1 MFRLRYIL
9 ISITISIIALLSIF
23 YLSDIKFSSKK
34 SNFTIT
40 QDTKIDPNS
49 KLAKFVTQEEIDDF
63 AFRYW
68 DIDDEIQYTNK
79 HQTENETFKK
89 LRLLLKAKD
98 TKGVLNFI
106 KDNNLSVDV
115 NMTYNLTPL
124 MYSSFY
130 DDDITAK
137 ELINL
142 GANIRATDRYKLSPL
157 AYAIENNSTKT
168 AKLLLDSGVK
178 FEEVKAIQRYI
189 SPPFYNLIDKL
200 IINGDDIKIIFERN
214 HIRNTRSKDAIHPMD
229 YVVSR
234 NYIELAQMILESGY
248 VPKLSKEPI
257 DGLPGIKDGSN
268 VERSV
273 YHVLDEI
280 PNHESML
287 ELLLK
292 YDVVGQPTKEELKEA
307 YDWCHEQY
315 ILSIL
320 SAYTIDDNLTYYL
333 RYENLTRSVHQ
344 EYCYDANS
352 TFNETKVFFEWTNKY
367 TRANR
372 IEDVLFSSK
381 KDKIIFKDNQTEYVI
396 KPYKKLTSDEIKKI
410 VEEAHKR

>member
-1 MFRLRYIL
+1 MNNFRYIL
-9 ISITISIIALLSIF
+9 IPLTISIIALISIF

-34 SNFTIT
+34 SGFTIT

-49 KLAKFVTQEEIDDF
+49 KLAKYVTQEEIDDF

-79 HQTENETFKK
+79 HRTENETFKK

-98 TKGVLNFI
+98 TKGVLNFV

-115 NMTYNLTPL
+115 SMTYNLTPL

-178 FEEVKAIQRYI
+178 VDEIKALQFYI
-189 SPPFYNLIDKL
+189 TPPFYNNIDKL
-200 IINGDDIKIIFERN
+200 IISGDDIKIIFQDNYVRDDQ
-214 HIRNTRSKDAIHPMD
+214 SKDAMNPME
-229 YVVSR
+229 YVVTC

-257 DGLPGIKDGSN
+257 DGLPGIKDGSD
-268 VERSV
+268 VKRSV

-280 PNHESML
+280 PNHEGML

-292 YDVVGQPTKEELKEA
+292 YDVVGQPTKEELKGA
-307 YDWCHEQY
+307 YEECYDSYKDFAKTKEDFLSGKITLTIFSQQGLKRTLGYYEQY
-315 ILSIL
+315 CADENATFNDIKTFFAWANETRKHYAIDKVLSSNRNNPNKVI
-320 SAYTIDDNLTYYL
+320 YID
-333 RYENLTRSVHQ
+333 Q
-344 EYCYDANS
+344 NS
-352 TFNETKVFFEWTNKY
+352 TDQVNK
-367 TRANR
+367 N
-372 IEDVLFSSK
+372 
-381 KDKIIFKDNQTEYVI
+381 
-396 KPYKKLTSDEIKKI
+396 
-410 VEEAHKR
+410 

>member
-1 MFRLRYIL
+1 MNNFRYIL
-9 ISITISIIALLSIF
+9 IPLTISIIALISIF

-34 SNFTIT
+34 PNFTTT

-49 KLAKFVTQEEIDDF
+49 ELAKYVTQEEIDDF

-68 DIDDEIQYTNK
+68 DIDDEIQYSNK
-79 HQTENETFKK
+79 YQTENETFKK

-106 KDNNLSVDV
+106 RDNNLSVDL

-178 FEEVKAIQRYI
+178 VDEIKALQFYI
-189 SPPFYNLIDKL
+189 TPPFYNNIDKL
-200 IINGDDIKIIFERN
+200 IISGDDIKIIFQDNYVRDDQ
-214 HIRNTRSKDAIHPMD
+214 SKDAMNPME
-229 YVVSR
+229 YVVTC

-257 DGLPGIKDGSN
+257 DGLPGIKEGSD
-268 VERSV
+268 VKRSV
-273 YHVLDEI
+273 YHILDDI
-280 PNHESML
+280 PNHGSML

-292 YDVVGQPTKEELKEA
+292 YNVVGQPTKEELKGA
-307 YDWCHEQY
+307 YEECYNTYLWYKQRW
-315 ILSIL
+315 
-320 SAYTIDDNLTYYL
+320 IDGDNINKKRPFYVDMPIRHL
-333 RYENLTRSVHQ
+333 EK
-344 EYCYDANS
+344 YCIDTNGKFQDVREFFAWANKYRL
-352 TFNETKVFFEWTNKY
+352 FNE
-367 TRANR
+367 
-372 IEDVLFSSK
+372 
-381 KDKIIFKDNQTEYVI
+381 
-396 KPYKKLTSDEIKKI
+396 I
-410 VEEAHKR
+410 VEEVDKQDKVIFKNPTDTIYNNIKTIKE